1 MNCSPGNMFAICA
14 ADGLGI
20 DDEEDL
26 PIVDWP
32 PEARPLNLSP
42 PEDRPEGVR
51 GSSRP
56 GEFGADDLWCFGDR
70 KSIWVAESRAPN
82 PPEVAS
88 LLFRPIPCD
97 ALGTVF
103 DTPTPPFVPYASAV
117 SITSV
122 GANISGRD
130 DRDFCAG
137 RSIKEGTGFAP
148 GGNPRFRGLST
159 SASPPVRDSQLGA
172 TRTKFSPCTP
182 SAGESAIEG
191 RAGHSARSSARRDLR
206 ASPGIA
212 VRITIP
218 NNQSA
223 KRSSRDSS
231 PDYAAPLRR

>member
-14 ADGLGI
+14 ADSSGI

-32 PEARPLNLSP
+32 PEARPLNSSP

-182 SAGESAIEG
+182 SAGEC
-191 RAGHSARSSARRDLR
+191 ARCTRCCA
-206 ASPGIA
+206 
-212 VRITIP
+212 
-218 NNQSA
+218 SA
-223 KRSSRDSS
+223 KSN
-231 PDYAAPLRR
+231 A

>member
-14 ADGLGI
+14 ADGSGI

-103 DTPTPPFVPYASAV
+103 DTPTPP
-117 SITSV
+117 I
-122 GANISGRD
+122 R
-130 DRDFCAG
+130 
-137 RSIKEGTGFAP
+137 
-148 GGNPRFRGLST
+148 
-159 SASPPVRDSQLGA
+159 
-172 TRTKFSPCTP
+172 
-182 SAGESAIEG
+182 
-191 RAGHSARSSARRDLR
+191 
-206 ASPGIA
+206 A
-212 VRITIP
+212 VRIRGEHHVSWGEHFRARRPRFLRGAVDQRGNRFRAGRQPAVPRLVHQRIT
-218 NNQSA
+218 A
-223 KRSSRDSS
+223 RSR
-231 PDYAAPLRR
+231 